1 MSSRFVERM
10 RAGENLVEDDPQRP
24 HVDLGRVRVVA
35 AGTPTHLGGDVRERA
50 DLSLEA
56 VVFVGPFGVV
66 EVAEFDPD
74 WEDGGDEDILAML
87 E

>member
-1 MSSRFVERM
+1 M
-10 RAGENLVEDDPQRP
+10 RAGENLVEDDPKRP
-24 HVDLGRVRVVA
+24 HVDLGRVRVIA
-35 AGTPTHLGGDVRERA
+35 AGTTTHLRGDVRERA

-66 EVAEFDPD
+66 EVAEFNPD
-74 WEDGGDEDILAML
+74 WEDRGDEDILALL